1 MGKKLKFDNEPAR
14 HKLLDVIGDLA
25 LIGMP
30 IKGHIITK
38 KPGHKLN
45 TSFAQIL
52 KKAMKDQEKLP
63 KQFDLTKKPLYDIVE
78 IEKMLPHRYPFLLI
92 DKIME
97 ISDDGIIGVKNV
109 TMNENYFMGH
119 FPKNPVM
126 PGVLI
131 VEAMAQAS
139 GILGFKTMNKKPEDG
154 SIYYFVGADDLR
166 FKRPAIPGD
175 KLILNSRV
183 ITDKKGI
190 WKFDCRAELN
200 NEIVCSATILCADR
214 KAK

>member
-1 MGKKLKFDNEPAR
+1 ME
-14 HKLLDVIGDLA
+14 
-25 LIGMP
+25 
-30 IKGHIITK
+30 
-38 KPGHKLN
+38 
-45 TSFAQIL
+45 
-52 KKAMKDQEKLP
+52 
-63 KQFDLTKKPLYDIVE
+63 VE
-78 IEKMLPHRYPFLLI
+78 INIEEIQEFLPHRYPMLLV
-92 DKIME
+92 DRVTE
-97 ISDDGIIGVKNV
+97 IILGDRIVAYKNI
-109 TMNENYFMGH
+109 TTNEPFFMGH
-119 FPKNPVM
+119 FPGKQVM

-190 WKFDCRAELN
+190 WKFDCNAMVRNEL
-200 NEIVCSATILCADR
+200 VAKATILCADR
-214 KAK
+214 PK